1 MLMSEHETVK
11 TPGISIYD
19 STKIFNMMS
28 DPNKLAIIL
37 ELLRKPGATSAEI
50 KKKLSMP
57 GSRIYYYLNQLT
69 DNKIIEEFETEKLT
83 DHLSRRKFRIT
94 KWFNDVFIQLDEE
107 FHKQGNLKISFL
119 FQLQIMIAILTQQ
132 LRSLEKIPEN
142 EFDDYISSLN
152 IPYQQ
157 FFFIDKESLPTV
169 NSKHKEIQ
177 DLLFKSHEK
186 HETMIDI
193 IRNSTHLAIFG
204 AFSMD

>member
-1 MLMSEHETVK
+1 MKDNDTTK
-11 TPGISIYD
+11 ISRIPIYD
-19 STKIFNMMS
+19 STKIFNLMS
-28 DPNKLAIIL
+28 DPNKLAIVL

-50 KKKLSMP
+50 KRKLSMP

-69 DNKIIEEFETEKLT
+69 ENKIIEEFETEKLT
-83 DHLSRRKFRIT
+83 DHLSRRKFRVS
-94 KWFNDVFIQLDEE
+94 KWFNEIFIQLDEE
-107 FHKQGNLKISFL
+107 FHKQGRLKMFFL

-142 EFDDYISSLN
+142 EFDDHISSLN

-157 FFFIDKESLPTV
+157 FFFIDEDSLSAV
-169 NSKHKEIQ
+169 NSKHKEIK
-177 DLLFKSHEK
+177 DLLFKSHER
-186 HETMIDI
+186 HETMVDI

>member
-1 MLMSEHETVK
+1 MNEYKNVNPS
-11 TPGISIYD
+11 GIPIYD

-50 KKKLSMP
+50 KRKINMP

-69 DNKIIEEFETEKLT
+69 DNNIIEEFETEKLT

-94 KWFNDVFIQLDEE
+94 KWFNDIFIQLDEE
-107 FHKQGNLKISFL
+107 FHKPGSLKISFL
-119 FQLQIMIAILTQQ
+119 FQLQVMIAVLTQQ

-142 EFDDYISSLN
+142 KFEEYISTLN

-157 FFFIDKESLPTV
+157 FFFIDKASLSAV
-169 NSKHKEIQ
+169 NSKHKEIME
-177 DLLFKSHEK
+177 LLFRSHEK
-186 HETMIDI
+186 HNTMIDI

>member
-1 MLMSEHETVK
+1 MNDQDTTK
-11 TPGISIYD
+11 TSGIPIYD
-19 STKIFNMMS
+19 STKILNIMN
-28 DPNKLAIIL
+28 DPNKLAIVL

-50 KKKLSMP
+50 KRKLSMP

-94 KWFNDVFIQLDEE
+94 NWFNDIFIQLDKE
-107 FHKQGNLKISFL
+107 FHKQGRLKMFFL

-132 LRSLEKIPEN
+132 LRLLEKIPEN

-157 FFFIDKESLPTV
+157 FFFINKESLSTV
-169 NSKHKEIQ
+169 NSKHKEIK
-177 DLLFKSHEK
+177 DLLFKSHER
-186 HETMIDI
+186 HETMVDI